1 MASGSINLSS
11 NQANANGR
19 IDWQS
24 TAYQSDNH
32 SDVNAQVY
40 VVLTGW
46 GIQGTGAGQWKEN
59 GVTVNTFSPY
69 VNIAWGGTGTVQVYS
84 KNGIRVNHNANGDA
98 GITLGCDMQFS
109 FAGISNIGGSGWC
122 TMDHIPRYATASI
135 SERSKTINT
144 ISINWSTD
152 VATDHRRYSINGGG
166 WTNVNETVA
175 SDNRSGYFTIS
186 NLEPN
191 TSYNIKV
198 QVKRTDSQLWSESNT
213 ITVVT
218 YNYATLTEA
227 PNITI
232 GDDATIRYTNP
243 SGASIQ
249 VGILQSSETI
259 IAAYRTASGSSYT
272 FEFTDEEINN
282 MYNLIPSSTN
292 VKLRYYIT
300 TVQNGKTYY
309 NYLERTFS
317 VNITESTPQIP
328 EDFDVRCSDSN
339 TITSDLT
346 GSTLNG
352 TISNNTFILNYSNAL
367 VNIYQDVSA
376 KNGASINNYSITDGT
391 TTKMINITST
401 KPYSETINKISRNII
416 ELYVI
421 DSRGLSSKKDIN
433 LTIVNYSAPIIDSV
447 TNLKRVGGVG
457 TSVNFIFSGSIWNK
471 NFGAVTNS
479 IKAFK
484 YKKIPST
491 SNNWDSAEWIDIP
504 NTKYT
509 IDTDGNI
516 KNVENAIL
524 TDFAIGTEFKV
535 KIRLEDE
542 LDSKEIELEVSSG
555 EPIMAWNKTKKIIGA
570 GKIPDKNLRLGSI
583 DALGDVISGNQLFTT
598 YNEVKKE
605 IMSFKGNV
613 TDFNE
618 TLKTGFYFVDT
629 NSKNGP
635 YTESLYGYLEV
646 WVSDGTSWNKTN
658 NWIWQRFTD
667 ISNRIF
673 RRYAVNNSS
682 WYPWKEEM
690 NSVDSI
696 YPVGSIFVSIMS
708 TNPGTLFGGTWQ
720 RIAYGRTLVG
730 VDENQ
735 TEFDTVQKSGG
746 HKSLQSHTHTM
757 VSAGN
762 HNHIVSYDQIWK
774 FGGSTSLATTE
785 GGPYNG
791 SGYVK
796 DSGSHTH
803 TINNSGGGNAQNLQP
818 YLTVYFWR
826 RLS

>member
-69 VNIAWGGTGTVQVYS
+69 VNIAWGGTGTVQVFT
-84 KNGIRVNHNANGDA
+84 KNGIRVNHNDNGDA

-109 FAGISNIGGSGWC
+109 FAGVPNIGGSGWC
-122 TMDHIPRYATASI
+122 TMDHIPRYAVANI
-135 SERSKTINT
+135 NERGKTINT
-144 ISINWSTD
+144 ISINWNTD
-152 VATDHRRYSINGGG
+152 VPRDHTQYSINGGS
-166 WTNVNETVA
+166 WTDANDTVD
-175 SDNRSGYFTIS
+175 SNNKSGYFTIS

-191 TSYNIKV
+191 TSYRIKIR
-198 QVKRTDSQLWSESNT
+198 VKRTDSQLWSESNT

-376 KNGASINNYSITDGT
+376 KNGATINNYSITDGT
-391 TTKMINITST
+391 TTKMINITSS
-401 KPYSETINKISRNII
+401 KPYSETIDKVARNIV

-433 LTIVNYSAPIIDSV
+433 LTIVNYIPPKIDSS

-457 TSVNFIFSGSIWNK
+457 TSLNFIFSGSIWNK

-484 YKKIPST
+484 YKKIAAT
-491 SNNWDSAEWIDIP
+491 SNNWDSVEWIDIP

-509 IDTDGNI
+509 IDSDGNI
-516 KNVENAIL
+516 KNVDNAIL

-542 LDSKEIELEVSSG
+542 LDSKEVELNVSSG
-555 EPIMAWNKTKKIIGA
+555 EPIMAWNKTKKVVGV
-570 GKIPDKNLRLGSI
+570 GKIPDRTLPLGSI
-583 DALGDVISGNQLFTT
+583 DALGQIIGNQIFTVSNSKKIDVMT
-598 YNEVKKE
+598 YKGEANDYNEC
-605 IMSFKGNV
+605 INV
-613 TDFNE
+613 GYYTINKS
-618 TLKTGFYFVDT
+618 TI
-629 NSKNGP
+629 NGP
-635 YTESLYGYLEV
+635 TITSFENIAGFLEV
-646 WVSDGTSWNKTN
+646 WRDYNKEHDLVWQVFHHLSGQVYTRVGNIGLNTWESWVKSPTTIAEN
-658 NWIWQRFTD
+658 
-667 ISNRIF
+667 
-673 RRYAVNNSS
+673 
-682 WYPWKEEM
+682 
-690 NSVDSI
+690 
-696 YPVGSIFVSIMS
+696 YPVGFIIATIENVNPS
-708 TNPGTLFGGTWQ
+708 TYLGGTWQ
-720 RIAYGRTLVG
+720 RCATGRCLVG

-735 TEFDTVQKSGG
+735 SEFINSGVNGGEKKHTLTESEMPSHRHDFENSGRPLYWDSG
-746 HKSLQSHTHTM
+746 LD
-757 VSAGN
+757 VRG
-762 HNHIVSYDQIWK
+762 
-774 FGGSTSLATTE
+774 SLASSTGPVQSTWGATTK
-785 GGPYNG
+785 
-791 SGYVK
+791 YV
-796 DSGSHTH
+796 
-803 TINNSGGGNAQNLQP
+803 GGNQAHNILQP
-818 YLTVYFWR
+818 FYTVYFWR
-826 RLS
+826 RLT